1 MGALKFLFKV
11 FSKLLS
17 FSYRSLNW
25 VLMLIHRSRFKS
37 VGKNVHFYPLSSDF
51 IYEHIEI
58 GNDVRIGERASFQTW
73 IAYLHIGNKVLFGP
87 NVTIRG
93 GIHPYYVVGK
103 AIYDIKEDEK
113 NEKDDQDVF
122 IEDDVWVGCNVTI
135 LKGVTIHRGAVV
147 AAGAVV
153 TKDVAPYSIAG
164 GVPARKIGNR
174 FKNVGETKL
183 HDETLFPDNR
193 LSDSII
199 DELFSSSIN

>member
-1 MGALKFLFKV
+1 MRFKYLLIWL
-11 FSKLLS
+11 SKSLS
-17 FSYRSLNW
+17 FSYRVLNR
-25 VLMLIHRSRFKS
+25 VLMLIHKSRFKS

-51 IYEHIEI
+51 IYNHIEI

-93 GIHPYYVVGK
+93 GIHPYYMVGK
-103 AIYDIKEDEK
+103 AIYDIGENEK
-113 NEKDDQDVF
+113 NPSDDQDVY

-153 TKDVAPYSIAG
+153 TKDVSPYTIAG
-164 GVPARKIGNR
+164 GVPAKKISNR
-174 FKNVGETKL
+174 FKSIEETKH
-183 HDETLFPDNR
+183 HDAILFPNNM
-193 LSDSII
+193 LSEQII
-199 DELFSSSIN
+199 NQEFSV